1 VLFIVG
7 APPPGIT
14 TLIILAF
21 LGIGINSLGLGIL
34 GEYLGRTYWEVK
46 RRPLYV
52 VRESVNLQVERGMQD
67 YAGSAG
73 SLRATSAARDRPQ
86 SIGLGA
92 E

>member
-1 VLFIVG
+1 
-7 APPPGIT
+7 
-14 TLIILAF
+14 
-21 LGIGINSLGLGIL
+21 
-34 GEYLGRTYWEVK
+34 
-46 RRPLYV
+46 
-52 VRESVNLQVERGMQD
+52 MQD